1 MRWDEIFGETFGE
14 KAKFSDNFLK
24 KGKIF
29 KVIISD
35 NIGIIKTFS
44 MRVRILKLNS
54 GNAYFNND
62 NNDSNNN
69 NSKKCVS
76 EVYGFCAVC
85 MWNLIIANTRWLW

>member
-1 MRWDEIFGETFGE
+1 MRYLE
-14 KAKFSDNFLK
+14 KLLEKRQNSRTTFLK

-62 NNDSNNN
+62 NHNNHN
-69 NSKKCVS
+69 NHSKKCVS
-76 EVYGFCAVC
+76 EVYGFCTVC
-85 MWNLIIANTRWLW
+85 M